1 MLLVDRLCFLEEA
14 RRQVQDI
21 LAAPT
26 NSADEYS
33 IMRELC
39 NAGSDLALNTPHRG
53 RNYWAN
59 WFTAAWS
66 RYSGQ
71 FVTSEFTF

>member
-1 MLLVDRLCFLEEA
+1 MESSLFDRLCFLEEA
-14 RRQVQDI
+14 HRQVQDI

-39 NAGSDLALNTPHRG
+39 NAGSDLALSCSRG

-59 WFTAAWS
+59 WFTTAWS

-71 FVTSEFTF
+71 HLTSE